1 MEFINQIFAKENV
14 NNARQLEMDLAKVVF
29 VLMVAAVHITI
40 DCVPSEA
47 LSEGLPYVFDSVI
60 GGPMIA
66 PGLMFAMGA
75 CLVYSRRQGWKDILY
90 RGIFIFV
97 LGFILNLCRY
107 TIPDLIGY
115 AISGDAA
122 RYLEPILYQTFN
134 NDIFQFAG
142 LALMTISLFLKLKL
156 KDGVMLGTALLCSI
170 AGTLLNGVDVGSVPG
185 NILLGYFIGV
195 EDAAGKVL
203 SYFVYLNW
211 LIMPVSG
218 YVFGKLLKRMKDK
231 DLFYRMAVPACLLVG
246 VPYYVLHIRNRI
258 GMFGLG
264 EACYYH
270 VTTPDVLICL
280 VTAIGMYGIYYFIG
294 KHLPPKAVAVAN
306 RIGTDMTAFY
316 FIHWLFI
323 AGIVDLGIYLI
334 RRTQILPMKWMLMLA
349 MLVTVVSLVLSDLW
363 MHRWKKALFRS
374 ARNSGCPDQSGNI
387 DSKERKS

>member
-1 MEFINQIFAKENV
+1 MELINQIFAKENV
-14 NNARQLEMDLAKVVF
+14 NSGRQMEIDLAKVVF

-40 DCVPSEA
+40 DCVPEEA
-47 LSEGLPYVFDSVI
+47 LSTGLPYVFDSVI

-75 CLVYSRRQGWKDILY
+75 CLVYSRRQGWKDIFH
-90 RGIFIFV
+90 RGIFIFI
-97 LGFILNLCRY
+97 LGFVLNLCRY

-115 AISGDAA
+115 AISGDTE
-122 RYLEPILYQTFN
+122 RYLDPILYQTFN

-142 LALMTISLFLKLKL
+142 LALMTIALFLKLKL
-156 KDGVMLGTALLCSI
+156 KDGVMVGIALLGSM

-185 NILLGYFIGV
+185 NMILGYFIGV

-231 DLFYRMAVPACLLVG
+231 DLFYRMAVPVCLLVA

-264 EACYYH
+264 ESCYYH

-294 KHLPPKAVAVAN
+294 KHLPQKAVAAAY
-306 RIGTDMTAFY
+306 RIGADMTAFY
-316 FIHWLFI
+316 FIHWLFV
-323 AGIVDLGIYLI
+323 AGIVYLGLYLI
-334 RRTQILPMKWMLMLA
+334 RGTQILPMPGILLLA
-349 MLVTVVSLVLSDLW
+349 LLVTVVSLVLADLW
-363 MHRWKKALFRS
+363 MHKWKKAVFR
-374 ARNSGCPDQSGNI
+374 
-387 DSKERKS
+387 K